1 MFIMALILA
10 GFCFGDRALIIEV
23 NSYRILARTKTS
35 MSGNALKRVGKP
47 AFRCE
52 LNWII
57 APSFIDTRLKQISD
71 CIDKLFF
78 MLQRSIDPCDYLAIP
93 IQFIGP
99 DFQHDTPNQI
109 QQQANVTLLWVWITL
124 FRLSRW
130 GKLAGFRPMIVPQS
144 SATTIYNNVSKN

>member
-1 MFIMALILA
+1 MFIMALILV

-23 NSYRILARTKTS
+23 NSYRILARAKTS

-47 AFRCE
+47 AFRRE

-78 MLQRSIDPCDYLAIP
+78 MLRRSIDPRDYLAIP

-99 DFQHDTPNQI
+99 NFQHDTPTQI
-109 QQQANVTLLWVWITL
+109 QQQANVT
-124 FRLSRW
+124 
-130 GKLAGFRPMIVPQS
+130 
-144 SATTIYNNVSKN
+144 